1 MCYNR
6 RWFLR
11 PFFDERISA
20 MAKNDA
26 KNKKKKRKKWR
37 RARHTVVENIL
48 LLLLRPYCRI
58 KYGLRIEKFKDKK
71 KGPYL
76 VLYNHQT
83 GFDQFFVGMPFKP
96 PIYYVASEDIFSMGF
111 TSKIIKYLVEPIP
124 IKKQTSDV
132 SAVMNCMRVA
142 KEGGTIAIAPEGNRT
157 YGGKQVYIKP
167 AIVGLIRAL
176 KMPVAFLRIEGGF
189 GVQPRWSD
197 VVRRGKMT
205 VRVGSVLTQDEYK
218 TMSDDELLDHVKK
231 ELYVDEDKIEG
242 EYRSKHLAE
251 YLERAMYVCDDCG
264 LSEFESHGDV
274 IECKRCGKR
283 IRYLP
288 TKELVGIDR
297 EFRFKYISE
306 WYDHQNDFIN
316 SFDSKLYTDT
326 PLYTEKVD
334 FSEVIL
340 YKNKELLEEGVT
352 LELYGDRM
360 TVSGSGFEK
369 MTFNFDTVSAIAVL
383 GKNKLNVY
391 SGAKVYQIKGDKRF
405 CALKYVNLCYR
416 YKNMISEVATDGC
429 SLGI

>member
-1 MCYNR
+1 
-6 RWFLR
+6 
-11 PFFDERISA
+11 
-20 MAKNDA
+20 MAKTEKN
-26 KNKKKKRKKWR
+26 NKKKKRKKWR
-37 RARHTVVENIL
+37 RARHTVVEKIL
-48 LLLLRPYCRI
+48 LRILRPICKI
-58 KYGLRIEKFKDKK
+58 KYGLTIEKFKDKD

-83 GFDQFFVGMPFKP
+83 GYDQFFVGMPFKP

-157 YGGKQVYIKP
+157 YSGKPVYIKP

-176 KMPVAFLRIEGGF
+176 KMTVAFVRIEGGF

-197 VVRRGKMT
+197 VIRKGKMK
-205 VRVGSVLTQDEYK
+205 VRVASVLTQDEYK
-218 TMSDDELLDHVKK
+218 GMTDDELLAHVKN
-231 ELYVDEDKIEG
+231 ELYVDEGKVTG
-242 EYRSKHLAE
+242 EYHSKALAE

-264 LSEFESHGDV
+264 LSEFESKGD
-274 IECKRCGKR
+274 IIKCKKCGKN

-288 TKELVGIDR
+288 TKELVGVDK
-297 EFRFKYISE
+297 EFKFKFVSD
-306 WYDHQNDFIN
+306 WYDYQNDFIN
-316 SFDSKLYTDT
+316 SLDPKLYTDT

-340 YKNKELLEEGVT
+340 YKNKELIEENAT
-352 LELYGDRM
+352 LELYGDKI
-360 TVSGSGFEK
+360 TVSGEKLEK
-369 MTFNFDTVSAIAVL
+369 MTFNFDTVSAVAVL

-391 SGAKVYQIKGDKRF
+391 SGGRVYQIKGDKRF